1 MLNDIHSRALSRRSF
16 IVTTGAFSIA
26 VAFGARSET
35 ASAAAPYAPNAWVT
49 IGEDNIVTIV
59 APMVEMGQGVRTSL
73 PLILA
78 EDLDADWSKVR
89 VSETPDNDQ
98 IYGNP
103 IFNNQLTTVGS
114 FSVTGYYEKLR
125 LAGAQARKIL
135 IANAAAAWKVPAEEL
150 TTEPGMVVHAKS
162 NRKISYGD
170 IAKTA
175 TVPNPLPEVTKA
187 DLKPASQF
195 RLIGKDTGRIDV
207 PSKVNGTAQF
217 GIDVQI
223 PDMLYASVLFPE
235 VQYEKAVEVDDSKAK
250 AVKGYV
256 KTVTLPSGVGVIAE
270 TVDGAMK
277 AKSLLKVTW
286 SKTTPAQTYDDDRVL
301 QDYRAIA
308 ADWSKPG
315 VDMVKVGDADA
326 AVKGAAKILTADYF
340 SDHCAHMCM
349 EPMNVTVRVDNGVID
364 IWSGNQSP
372 STMKILGMIIG
383 KTSPD
388 KVHVHT
394 QLLGGGFGRRSDG
407 DDLVMALILALN
419 MPGKPVK
426 MIWSREDDI
435 RNDKLRPLTA
445 QRVEVGLDADN
456 NIVGWRH
463 RIVNESYF
471 ARILPPDLFAKIKQ
485 DIVSGGGGEM
495 SYGIANHRVEWVRSA
510 RGVDVG
516 AWRGIAAGYT
526 KFATEAMIDEIA
538 GLKKMDPLD
547 FRLSMLKDDPRAAA
561 TLRRVAE
568 MSNYRGKR
576 NGTAVGIAYS
586 DALRSH
592 TAVAAEVSVDTKTGE
607 IKVHK
612 LWAAVDPGT
621 VVQPKHVVAQMTS
634 AMTFGLGA
642 ALKEQMEI
650 KGGVMQALNFD
661 GYPVLRMSEVPPME
675 VAVIATN
682 DPPTGIGEAGVPAVA
697 PAIANAVAMLTGK
710 RLRHLPMTPDRVK
723 QSLG

>member
-223 PDMLYASVLFPE
+223 PGSPRC
-235 VQYEKAVEVDDSKAK
+235 S
-250 AVKGYV
+250 
-256 KTVTLPSGVGVIAE
+256 TRRRSR
-270 TVDGAMK
+270 
-277 AKSLLKVTW
+277 S
-286 SKTTPAQTYDDDRVL
+286 TTPRPRQS
-301 QDYRAIA
+301 RA
-308 ADWSKPG
+308 
-315 VDMVKVGDADA
+315 
-326 AVKGAAKILTADYF
+326 
-340 SDHCAHMCM
+340 
-349 EPMNVTVRVDNGVID
+349 
-364 IWSGNQSP
+364 
-372 STMKILGMIIG
+372 
-383 KTSPD
+383 TS
-388 KVHVHT
+388 
-394 QLLGGGFGRRSDG
+394 RR
-407 DDLVMALILALN
+407 
-419 MPGKPVK
+419 
-426 MIWSREDDI
+426 
-435 RNDKLRPLTA
+435 
-445 QRVEVGLDADN
+445 
-456 NIVGWRH
+456 
-463 RIVNESYF
+463 
-471 ARILPPDLFAKIKQ
+471 
-485 DIVSGGGGEM
+485 
-495 SYGIANHRVEWVRSA
+495 
-510 RGVDVG
+510 
-516 AWRGIAAGYT
+516 
-526 KFATEAMIDEIA
+526 
-538 GLKKMDPLD
+538 
-547 FRLSMLKDDPRAAA
+547 
-561 TLRRVAE
+561 
-568 MSNYRGKR
+568 
-576 NGTAVGIAYS
+576 
-586 DALRSH
+586 
-592 TAVAAEVSVDTKTGE
+592 
-607 IKVHK
+607 
-612 LWAAVDPGT
+612 
-621 VVQPKHVVAQMTS
+621 
-634 AMTFGLGA
+634 
-642 ALKEQMEI
+642 
-650 KGGVMQALNFD
+650 
-661 GYPVLRMSEVPPME
+661 
-675 VAVIATN
+675 
-682 DPPTGIGEAGVPAVA
+682 
-697 PAIANAVAMLTGK
+697 
-710 RLRHLPMTPDRVK
+710 
-723 QSLG
+723 